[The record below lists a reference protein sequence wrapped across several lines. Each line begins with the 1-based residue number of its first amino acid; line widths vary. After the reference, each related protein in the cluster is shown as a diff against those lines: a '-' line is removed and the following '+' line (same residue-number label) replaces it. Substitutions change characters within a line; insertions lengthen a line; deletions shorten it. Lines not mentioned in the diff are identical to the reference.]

1 MTSECICA
9 TLPTA
14 SSNTKKVPN
23 FIPTLSVC
31 AGIGNRK
38 PDGWQP
44 YTRPTASTVRLFKK
58 NKLISLPEETIYRSY
73 CLYLQKTYN
82 NINDRFFISHDQ
94 RRTNE
99 ESHRTFQRK
108 CSKRRRPLRSC
119 HCKDGEIVAT
129 GVNRVTASC
138 DPTAHAEVSA
148 IRAAASKLG
157 TFNLSGYEIYTSC
170 EPCPMC
176 LGAIYWARLDKMYY
190 GNNKTDAKNIGFD
203 DSFIYDELELKPEN
217 RKLPSEV
224 LLHDEAIKAFEEWME
239 KEDKIEY

>member
-1 MTSECICA
+1 M
-9 TLPTA
+9 
-14 SSNTKKVPN
+14 
-23 FIPTLSVC
+23 FIF
-31 AGIGNRK
+31 A
-38 PDGWQP
+38 
-44 YTRPTASTVRLFKK
+44 
-58 NKLISLPEETIYRSY
+58 
-73 CLYLQKTYN
+73 KTYN